1 MAPESWPAWAE
12 MSEEE
17 RGLGFRG
24 FGFRGFL
31 SFMQAE
37 SPRDV
42 PNANKHNRIQQGTQ
56 LPRSMHSQMLC
67 RSGAEI

>member
-1 MAPESWPAWAE
+1 MTSAG
-12 MSEEE
+12 
-17 RGLGFRG
+17 RLGVNVG
-24 FGFRGFL
+24 AFL

-42 PNANKHNRIQQGTQ
+42 PNANRHNRIQQGTQ
-56 LPRSMHSQMLC
+56 LPPSMHSQMLC